1 MKLHHLGYV
10 FDKNK
15 KPYFDKKYKKKIVDK
30 VQQTYIYFDYSN
42 KLNLWIEYI
51 LPMNKSSTVY
61 KFSLKKSNNIHH
73 FGFYTS
79 SISKFTKVLQKNN
92 YLLINKFNIFVPAF
106 GGKVKTAFFYK
117 SKELVELISKD
128 E

>member
-1 MKLHHLGYV
+1 MYLTKT
-10 FDKNK
+10 KNHILTK
-15 KPYFDKKYKKKIVDK
+15 NIKKKIVDK
-30 VQQTYIYFDYSN
+30 VQQNYIYFDYSN